1 MRLSDKWYDF
11 LQAAQKMCLLL
22 SSFYVSIAVKL
33 NLPYAEEVE
42 AVAKALAVLLLGM
55 LEMAKS
61 TYRQDQLM
69 QVDIAE
75 ALESAE
81 DDEVGVG

>member
-1 MRLSDKWYDF
+1 MRLSDKWYDI

-22 SSFYVSIAVKL
+22 SAFYVSIAVKL

-81 DDEVGVG
+81 DDEVGLG